1 MFAKETYIQRRA
13 ELKKRVGSGILLFL
27 GNNEVGMNYADNGY
41 TFRQDSTFL
50 YYFDSDYAGLCAI
63 IDIDADKEI
72 IFGNELTIDDI
83 VWMGIQPTIHEKSQL
98 VGVEH
103 TAPLSELPVYLQ
115 KAQKAGQT
123 IHFLPPYRGDNQ
135 ILLQELLGIAPRE
148 QAAKA
153 SVPFI
158 MAVADMRNHKTAEE
172 IVEIEKSV
180 DTSVD
185 MHLTAMRMVRPGV
198 TEREVAAAITRV
210 AQKGGGELSFPI
222 IASINGQT
230 LHNHVQINTMQ
241 EGQMMLLDAGA
252 EGKSHYAGD
261 LSSTMP
267 VGDHFTEQQKLIY
280 NVLYNAHMAAV
291 HALAPGK
298 NFREVHLTAAENI
311 ASGLKDL
318 GLVKGN
324 PREVAESGAY
334 ALFMPCGLG
343 HMMGLDVH
351 DMESLG
357 EKYVGYGGKEKS
369 TQFGFKSLRLGRTL
383 EPGFVFT
390 MEPGIYFIPELI
402 DKWRSE
408 GKFTE
413 FLNYEEINKW
423 RTFSG
428 IRNEEDYLITPD
440 GYRRLGHK
448 VKPMTIE
455 EVEAQ
460 KGLDPFDL

>member
-1 MFAKETYIQRRA
+1 
-13 ELKKRVGSGILLFL
+13 
-27 GNNEVGMNYADNGY
+27 
-41 TFRQDSTFL
+41 
-50 YYFDSDYAGLCAI
+50 
-63 IDIDADKEI
+63 
-72 IFGNELTIDDI
+72 
-83 VWMGIQPTIHEKSQL
+83 
-98 VGVEH
+98 
-103 TAPLSELPVYLQ
+103 
-115 KAQKAGQT
+115 
-123 IHFLPPYRGDNQ
+123 
-135 ILLQELLGIAPRE
+135 
-148 QAAKA
+148 
-153 SVPFI
+153 
-158 MAVADMRNHKTAEE
+158 
-172 IVEIEKSV
+172 
-180 DTSVD
+180 
-185 MHLTAMRMVRPGV
+185 
-198 TEREVAAAITRV
+198 
-210 AQKGGGELSFPI
+210 
-222 IASINGQT
+222 
-230 LHNHVQINTMQ
+230 
-241 EGQMMLLDAGA
+241 
-252 EGKSHYAGD
+252 
-261 LSSTMP
+261 
-267 VGDHFTEQQKLIY
+267 
-280 NVLYNAHMAAV
+280 MAAV

-318 GLVKGN
+318 GLVKGD